1 VAGAIGNSP
10 PPRQTID
17 DFTERAKRA
26 IFNAMDIT
34 VAERVQQM
42 TIQIV
47 PFFMAIVFHEFG
59 HGFVAKKWGD
69 NTAADAG
76 RLTLNPLVHV
86 DPIGTI
92 AIPMLNMITGIP
104 LLFGWA
110 KPVPINPTR
119 FRKYRPGLFWV
130 SMAGP
135 GANVLTAFVSALIF
149 GLFYRFMPP
158 DFSLYEPLMKMM
170 IAAIQI
176 NFALALFN
184 LLPIPPLDGA
194 KILESFLDYNGT
206 QMLRQAERYSFFILI
221 ALLWS
226 NALSF
231 LGVPITYLTHM
242 ALDFSQA
249 FFGPFV

>member
-1 VAGAIGNSP
+1 
-10 PPRQTID
+10 
-17 DFTERAKRA
+17 
-26 IFNAMDIT
+26 MDIT
-34 VAERVQQM
+34 LAERIQQM

-59 HGFVAKKWGD
+59 HGFVAKMWGD
-69 NTAADAG
+69 RTATDAG
-76 RLTLNPLVHV
+76 RLTLNPLAHV
-86 DPIGTI
+86 DPIGTV
-92 AIPMLNMITGIP
+92 AIPMINMVTGIP

-130 SMAGP
+130 SLAGP
-135 GANVLTAFVSALIF
+135 GTNVIVGFFSALMF
-149 GLFYRFMPP
+149 GAFYKFVPS
-158 DFSLYEPLMKMM
+158 DFSLYEPLMKML

-184 LLPIPPLDGA
+184 LLPLPPLDGA
-194 KILESFLDYNGT
+194 KIVESFVGYEGGKIL
-206 QMLRQAERYSFFILI
+206 QQLERYSFFILI

-231 LGVPITYLTHM
+231 LNGPITLMTHFALGISQSLFGLT
-242 ALDFSQA
+242 FS
-249 FFGPFV
+249 

>member
-1 VAGAIGNSP
+1 M
-10 PPRQTID
+10 D
-17 DFTERAKRA
+17 
-26 IFNAMDIT
+26 NAALI
-34 VAERVQQM
+34 ERVQQM

-59 HGFVAKKWGD
+59 HGLAAKLWGD
-69 NTAADAG
+69 RTATDAG
-76 RLTLNPLVHV
+76 RLTLNPLAHI
-86 DPIGTI
+86 DPIGTV
-92 AIPMLNMITGIP
+92 AIPVLNMVTGIP

-119 FRKYRPGLFWV
+119 FRKYRAGLFWV
-130 SMAGP
+130 SLAGP
-135 GANVLTAFVSALIF
+135 GTNIVIGFFAALIF
-149 GLFYRFMPP
+149 GALYKFVPP
-158 DFSLYEPLMKMM
+158 DFSLYEPIMRMA

-194 KILESFLDYNGT
+194 KIIESFLNYNGT
-206 QMLRQAERYSFFILI
+206 QILRQLERYSFFILI

-231 LGVPITYLTHM
+231 LGGPISVLTHF
-242 ALDFSQA
+242 ALNFSQMI
-249 FFGPFV
+249 FGLTFA